1 MTPEPVQAPDP
12 EAAPSSTFSRI
23 SGVFFEPGKTF
34 ADIGRKPSWF
44 APLLL
49 SIVAALAFYATYG
62 QRVGWERYLQ
72 QQIATNPRAQQQMD
86 QIPADRRE
94 QQMAIQAKFIGI
106 GFYVSAI
113 FMLPI
118 IMLVSSAI
126 LLGLTAMMSA
136 GLKFKQVFAIVCF
149 AGMPMVIKQ
158 LLSVMVVF
166 LKNPDDFN
174 LMNPLAFNFAA
185 FMDPMTASKFLYTFA
200 LSFDLFAVWVIILT
214 ALGLSAAAGKRKLSF
229 GGALFAVCVPWV
241 VFVTFGGGM
250 AAMFS

>member
-1 MTPEPVQAPDP
+1 MSPEPVQAPDP

-23 SGVFFEPGKTF
+23 TGVFFEPGKTF

-44 APLLL
+44 APLLI

-72 QQIATNPRAQQQMD
+72 QQIATNPRAQQQME
-86 QIPADRRE
+86 QVPADRRE
-94 QQMAIQAKFIGI
+94 QQLAIQAKFTGI
-106 GFYVSAI
+106 GFYISAI
-113 FMLPI
+113 FMLPV

-149 AGMPMVIKQ
+149 AGLPMVIKQ
-158 LLSVMVVF
+158 LLSVVVVF

-174 LMNPLAFNFAA
+174 LRMVHSSTNDQPS
-185 FMDPMTASKFLYTFA
+185 DPAETIDANS
-200 LSFDLFAVWVIILT
+200 
-214 ALGLSAAAGKRKLSF
+214 
-229 GGALFAVCVPWV
+229 C
-241 VFVTFGGGM
+241 
-250 AAMFS
+250 